1 MEDLENDA
9 AVDVVI
15 LTGSDPAFCAGLD
28 LSSIGVEPRSDAD
41 GELGR
46 STDRCDNRTVS
57 NVTEEDIRER
67 VAKLVADVGADAGQ
81 VEFRS
86 AQWDAGLAM
95 VQYPVGNG
103 GLDAPPKL
111 QAVVQSELRAA
122 GVHYESMLINPIG
135 IGMGLPTVLTYGT
148 DEIHDKHLKKIFTGE
163 DIWCQMFSEPSHG
176 SDVAGLASRAVR
188 DGDEWIVNG
197 QKVWTSL
204 AHNSAY
210 GMLLVRTDP
219 DVPKHKGLSY
229 FIVDMKSPG
238 IEIRPLYQITGDAE
252 FNEVFFTDVR
262 IPHSNLL
269 GDVGDGWRVATTT
282 LMNERVALGG
292 STAPKGSGTI
302 AALTTLWEKRGPELP
317 EPQQQ
322 IMRDRVAG
330 LWIESEVMRLTT
342 MRARANATT
351 GNPGP
356 EGSVGKLAS
365 AELNQRIWNT
375 TMDLLGSDGFVHE
388 PGYPLDRAAGSSGPS
403 VTKAFLRSQANTIEG
418 GTSDIMRNILGE
430 RVLGLPGDV
439 RVDKAVPW
447 KDIPS

>member
-1 MEDLENDA
+1 
-9 AVDVVI
+9 V
-15 LTGSDPAFCAGLD
+15 
-28 LSSIGVEPRSDAD
+28 
-41 GELGR
+41 
-46 STDRCDNRTVS
+46 STP
-57 NVTEEDIRER
+57 TEQDIRTRTRE
-67 VAKLVADVGADAGQ
+67 LVAEVGADAGQ

-95 VQYPVGNG
+95 VQYPIGKG
-103 GLDAPPKL
+103 GLEAPPKL
-111 QAVVQSELRAA
+111 QGAVQDELRAA
-122 GVHYESMLINPIG
+122 GVRYDSMAINPIG
-135 IGMGLPTVLTYGT
+135 IGMGLPTVLTYGS
-148 DEIHDKHLKKIFTGE
+148 DEIHAKHLKRIFTGE

-204 AHNSAY
+204 AHYSSY

-219 DVPKHKGLSY
+219 EVPKHKGLSY
-229 FIVDMKSPG
+229 FIVDMESPG

-252 FNEVFFTDVR
+252 FNEIFFTDVR

-269 GDVGDGWRVATTT
+269 GEVGDGWRVATTT

-292 STAPKGSGTI
+292 SSAPKGSGTI
-302 AALTTLWEKRGPELP
+302 APLVSLWEKRGAELP
-317 EPQQQ
+317 DVQRR
-322 IMRDRVAG
+322 IMRDRVSR
-330 LWIESEVMRLTT
+330 LWIESEILRLTT
-342 MRARANATT
+342 IRARANSTM

-375 TMDLLGSDGFVHE
+375 AMDLLGPDGFVHE
-388 PGYPLDRAAGSSGPS
+388 PGYPLSRSSDGSPAATSISKS
-403 VTKAFLRSQANTIEG
+403 FLRSQANTIEG

-447 KDIPS
+447 NEIPT

>member
-1 MEDLENDA
+1 M
-9 AVDVVI
+9 
-15 LTGSDPAFCAGLD
+15 
-28 LSSIGVEPRSDAD
+28 
-41 GELGR
+41 
-46 STDRCDNRTVS
+46 STL
-57 NVTEEDIRER
+57 TEEDVRARTRTLIEE
-67 VAKLVADVGADAGQ
+67 AGADAGQ
-81 VEFRS
+81 IEFRS

-95 VQYPVGNG
+95 IQYPEGKG
-103 GLDAPPKL
+103 GLEAPPKL
-111 QAVVQSELRAA
+111 QAFVQEELLAA
-122 GVHYESMLINPIG
+122 GVRFDSMAINPIG
-135 IGMGLPTVLTYGT
+135 IGMGLPTVLTYGS
-148 DEIHDKHLKKIFTGE
+148 DEIHERHLKRIFTGE

-204 AHNSAY
+204 AHNSSY
-210 GMLLVRTDP
+210 GMLVVRTNP

-262 IPHSNLL
+262 IPHENLL

-302 AALTTLWEKRGPELP
+302 AALTRLWEKRGSELDDGP
-317 EPQQQ
+317 RR
-322 IMRDRVAG
+322 IMRDQVSQ
-330 LWIESEVMRLTT
+330 LWIESEVLRLTT
-342 MRARANATT
+342 IRARANSTV

-365 AELNQRIWNT
+365 AELNQRIWNA
-375 TMDLLGSDGFVHE
+375 TMDLLGAEAFLHE
-388 PGYPLDRAAGSSGPS
+388 PGYPLDRAAGASSVS
-403 VTKAFLRSQANTIEG
+403 ISKSFLRSQANTIEG

-447 KDIPS
+447 NEIPN

>member
-1 MEDLENDA
+1 MSTRSES
-9 AVDVVI
+9 DVRE
-15 LTGSDPAFCAGLD
+15 LTRQL
-28 LSSIGVEPRSDAD
+28 VER
-41 GELGR
+41 
-46 STDRCDNRTVS
+46 
-57 NVTEEDIRER
+57 
-67 VAKLVADVGADAGQ
+67 VGADAGQ

-95 VQYPVGNG
+95 VQYPEGKG
-103 GLDAPPKL
+103 GLGEPPKM
-111 QAVVQSELRAA
+111 QAAVQDELRAA
-122 GVHYESMLINPIG
+122 GVRYDSMMINPIG
-135 IGMGLPTVLTYGT
+135 IGMGLPTVLTYGS
-148 DEIHDKHLKKIFTGE
+148 DEIHERHLKRIFTGE

-210 GMLLVRTDP
+210 GMLLVRTNP

-238 IEIRPLYQITGDAE
+238 IEIRPLFQITGDAE

-262 IPHSNLL
+262 IPHENF
-269 GDVGDGWRVATTT
+269 
-282 LMNERVALGG
+282 E
-292 STAPKGSGTI
+292 
-302 AALTTLWEKRGPELP
+302 
-317 EPQQQ
+317 
-322 IMRDRVAG
+322 IMRDRVSQ
-330 LWIESEVMRLTT
+330 LWIESEILRLTT
-342 MRARANATT
+342 IRARANSTM

-375 TMDLLGSDGFVHE
+375 TMDLLGADAFLHE
-388 PGYPLDRAAGSSGPS
+388 PGYPLDRNAERSISLS
-403 VTKAFLRSQANTIEG
+403 KSFLRSQANTIEG

-439 RVDKAVPW
+439 RVDKTVPW
-447 KDIPS
+447 NEIPT